1 MTPLLKEDKNTVQGQ
16 QPTSPASPSPSTMS
30 DIVITGYET
39 HDVRFPTSL
48 TGDGTD
54 AMWVEFL
61 VPTPAEGMGRDGRT
75 HDPAF
80 WIYTGTLIATIH
92 PRMLS

>member
-1 MTPLLKEDKNTVQGQ
+1 MEDADGTVTPRIKNDKNTVQGQ
-16 QPTSPASPSPSTMS
+16 QSTSLASPSSPTMS

-54 AMWVEFL
+54 AM
-61 VPTPAEGMGRDGRT
+61 
-75 HDPAF
+75 
-80 WIYTGTLIATIH
+80 
-92 PRMLS
+92 